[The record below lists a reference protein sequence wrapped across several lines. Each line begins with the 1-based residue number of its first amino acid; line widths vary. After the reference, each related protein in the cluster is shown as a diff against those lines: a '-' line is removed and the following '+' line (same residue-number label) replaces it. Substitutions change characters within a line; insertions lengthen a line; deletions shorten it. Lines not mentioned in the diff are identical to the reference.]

1 MALGEE
7 ITMATAFHP
16 RAETQHAS
24 VEAPD
29 HHARVQALM
38 AHARARPALNG
49 YTSAEHDRALLRV
62 TADLLHHQSP
72 VVITARAAGVM
83 ERPRARPSGV

>member
-1 MALGEE
+1 
-7 ITMATAFHP
+7 MATAFHP
-16 RAETQHAS
+16 RAETPPVS
-24 VEAPD
+24 IGSSD
-29 HHARVQALM
+29 HRIRVQALM
-38 AHARARPALNG
+38 AHARARRALNG

-72 VVITARAAGVM
+72 VIITARAAGVM